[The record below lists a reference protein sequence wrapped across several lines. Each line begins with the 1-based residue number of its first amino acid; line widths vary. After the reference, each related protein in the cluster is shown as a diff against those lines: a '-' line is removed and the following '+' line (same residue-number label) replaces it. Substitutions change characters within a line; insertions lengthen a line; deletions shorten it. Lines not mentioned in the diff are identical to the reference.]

1 MKLAD
6 QKALQELALK
16 QQQQEQEKNNEL
28 ETTITDEE
36 LEDLYHIASQE
47 INGLKIGTTSYK
59 NMLKNCFYSEF
70 IFDEALTNIFFETIE
85 KLLIKLLP
93 AILEGNYDIIFEELG
108 GQITEESFNNL
119 RIGIY
124 NSLKEKYMRED

>member
-36 LEDLYHIASQE
+36 LEDLYRIASQE
-47 INGLKIGTTSYK
+47 INGLKIATTSYK
-59 NMLKNCFYSEF
+59 NVLKNCFYSEF
-70 IFDEALTNIFFETIE
+70 IFDETLTNIFFETIE

>member
-6 QKALQELALK
+6 QKTLQELALK
-16 QQQQEQEKNNEL
+16 QQKDNEL
-28 ETTITDEE
+28 KTTITDEE
-36 LEDLYHIASQE
+36 LEDLYRIASQE
-47 INGLKIGTTSYK
+47 INGLKIATTSYK
-59 NMLKNCFYSEF
+59 NVLKNCFYGEF
-70 IFDEALTNIFFETIE
+70 IFDETLTNIFFETIE

-124 NSLKEKYMRED
+124 NSLKEKYIREE

>member
-16 QQQQEQEKNNEL
+16 QQKQEKNNEL

-47 INGLKIGTTSYK
+47 INGLKMATTSYK
-59 NMLKNCFYSEF
+59 NILKNCFYSEF

-124 NSLKEKYMRED
+124 NSLKEKYIRED